1 LLQSTQLTNLRPEL
15 VTAKDILLPHL
26 ASDEKKTQSSQEE
39 KRKEDLYSS
48 GYCEGTCNR
57 VTLTHIAM
65 PPIQEY
71 SLKKLRPGKRND
83 ASYSSNI
90 VKDIENELDYVE
102 SQYANSIQSLDE
114 GSFSDSTTTSNS
126 SDLFG
131 ENSEVETTKQST
143 KAERYRNEREEL
155 YGQVY
160 VSFIPISW

>member
-1 LLQSTQLTNLRPEL
+1 
-15 VTAKDILLPHL
+15 
-26 ASDEKKTQSSQEE
+26 
-39 KRKEDLYSS
+39 
-48 GYCEGTCNR
+48 
-57 VTLTHIAM
+57 M